1 MDTKRLADEV
11 ITRLKIATNTRSD
24 SELSAFFGWSK
35 TAMTNKR
42 QRGSVPY
49 DECVKVALSTGLSLD
64 WLVLG
69 KGEAPAGHV
78 AAVQDS
84 AAGAYRV
91 DDGLPVPEL
100 RLDPDSPHC
109 PVSLYDIEA
118 AAGTGAF
125 FEHERIEEVLWFDRA
140 ALAGEGLNPEHVVGI
155 KVRGDSMDGT
165 LADGDRVLVDFSQRR
180 PDGVFLL
187 RMGDELRIK
196 RVQRLA
202 GGALQ
207 LISDNEHYDKE
218 LIRPEDMREVE
229 ILGRCLLKIGRVM

>member
-1 MDTKRLADEV
+1 M
-11 ITRLKIATNTRSD
+11 SD
-24 SELSAFFGWSK
+24 SDFERGFLERFMEIHGVRTDAELARKVGRSPSSVHNWR
-35 TAMTNKR
+35 KR
-42 QRGSVPY
+42 GNIPI
-49 DECVKVALSTGLSLD
+49 DECIAVAKSTGASLD
-64 WLVLG
+64 WLILG
-69 KGEAPAGHV
+69 RGQREDGASVRDG
-78 AAVQDS
+78 
-84 AAGAYRV
+84 AGAYRV